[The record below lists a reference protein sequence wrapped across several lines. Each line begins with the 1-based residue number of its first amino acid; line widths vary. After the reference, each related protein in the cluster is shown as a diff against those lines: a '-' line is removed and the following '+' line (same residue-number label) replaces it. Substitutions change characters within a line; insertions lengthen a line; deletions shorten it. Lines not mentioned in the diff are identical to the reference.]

1 MKSLENNYI
10 PRRAISRRIPVAPD
24 TPPTPPAR
32 SPPPRGRAE
41 ARRRSERGGVRAP
54 GPRRARGSRVK
65 VRRRPKKQRGER
77 RGADRPSPNGNDGR
91 SRSTGGFV
99 SAGRPGEVHAPPG
112 GTEIQPDGA
121 RGERLAALAAA
132 HSARAA
138 GDLPRAFR
146 RVIACPRGRAARR
159 PPHRKPRRSGPRRP
173 ARAAKPGVPAES
185 RRPPRRRGIER
196 RIFRFPRSSRPAAG
210 PRPAFAKKSASRPR
224 RAESVK
230 RKNGPAARKF
240 SA

>member
-54 GPRRARGSRVK
+54 EPRRARGSRVK

-99 SAGRPGEVHAPPG
+99 SAGRDGDTAG
-112 GTEIQPDGA
+112 RGA
-121 RGERLAALAAA
+121 RRTARRARGRPQRAGRRRSPARLSPG
-132 HSARAA
+132 HRVSARA
-138 GDLPRAFR
+138 R
-146 RVIACPRGRAARR
+146 RPKAASPKAAKIGAATPGPRGKARGSRREPSAAASARHRAALF
-159 PPHRKPRRSGPRRP
+159 
-173 ARAAKPGVPAES
+173 
-185 RRPPRRRGIER
+185 
-196 RIFRFPRSSRPAAG
+196 FRFPRSSRPAAG